1 MNSNNYKGQVIKN
14 ALDCIN
20 YLFLSLVVYYFC
32 FAPVQG
38 NEFEVLTIY
47 KKLNIWMWFEV
58 LVFLGLFSLSI
69 ISASLVKVNIGLLKA
84 QKQIDS
90 GNSKLAENKR
100 VNQTVLAVLFATVL
114 CVIGYLGI
122 GVYWG
127 M

>member
-1 MNSNNYKGQVIKN
+1 MNSNNYKGQAIKN

-47 KKLNIWMWFEV
+47 KNLNVWMWFEV
-58 LVFLGLFSLSI
+58 LVFLGLLVLSI
-69 ISASLVKVNIGLLKA
+69 VSASLAKVNIELFKV

-90 GNSKLAENKR
+90 RNDNLSENKH
-100 VNQTVLAVLFATVL
+100 VNQTVLAVLLATVL
-114 CVIGYLGI
+114 CVIAYIWLGA
-122 GVYWG
+122 YWG
-127 M
+127 V

>member
-47 KKLNIWMWFEV
+47 KNLNVWMWLEV
-58 LVFLGLFSLSI
+58 LVFLGLLALSI
-69 ISASLVKVNIGLLKA
+69 VSASLVKVNIELFKV
-84 QKQIDS
+84 QKQIDYRNDNLS
-90 GNSKLAENKR
+90 ENKHI
-100 VNQTVLAVLFATVL
+100 NQTVLAVLLATVL
-114 CVIGYLGI
+114 CVIGYIGLGA
-122 GVYWG
+122 YWG